1 MAYNE
6 LTTPI
11 DRVSKLLFRAYPDL
25 VVKLAFPDQSVRVI
39 TVEENV
45 EINLPTR
52 PVDTVMT
59 IATTEEG
66 VYRKLALHLEYYV
79 KHGPDVPQTLFIY
92 SGELTDRMQMP
103 VVTVVVYSE
112 RRQKKSRV
120 KPEYVVELG
129 SRVVNR
135 FQYLDLWLIDYID
148 QIRSGE
154 LAPLAPFLLEVSS
167 QPTIETL
174 QLARDL
180 ARRELDE
187 SRRALLLS
195 FVVLLAGRYFDKETI
210 RELFRE
216 EAKML
221 RTQTFIDEWL
231 DEAERKGLEKGR
243 EEGREE
249 GQFRFLLHFLQR
261 KFGVLPADFVTDIE
275 KLTEAQLT
283 ALFDLAIAGQSL
295 ESIEQAAQTMI
306 VQSSDMPTV
315 V

>member
-6 LTTPI
+6 LTTPL

-25 VVKLAFPDQSVRVI
+25 VVKLAFPGQAVQVLS
-39 TVEENV
+39 VEENV

-59 IATTEEG
+59 IATHEEG
-66 VYRKLALHLEYYV
+66 IYRKLALHLEYYV
-79 KHGPDVPQTLFIY
+79 KHEPDVPQTLFIY

-103 VVTVVVYSE
+103 VITVVVYSE
-112 RRQKKSRV
+112 RRQKKSRPQ
-120 KPEYVVELG
+120 PEYRVELG
-129 SRVVNR
+129 GRVVNR
-135 FQYLDLWLIDYID
+135 FQYLDLWLIDYLD

-167 QPTIETL
+167 QPTVETL
-174 QLARDL
+174 RLARDL

-210 RELFRE
+210 REMFRE

-231 DEAERKGLEKGR
+231 DEAEKKGLEKGR
-243 EEGREE
+243 EK
-249 GQFRFLLHFLQR
+249 GQSQFLLHFLQR
-261 KFGVLPADFVTDIE
+261 KFGALPVDFVTDIE
-275 KLTEAQLT
+275 KLAEAQLT

-295 ESIEQAAQTMI
+295 ESIEQAAHTMI

>member
-25 VVKLAFPDQSVRVI
+25 VVNLAFPGQSVQVI
-39 TVEENV
+39 SVEENV

-59 IATTEEG
+59 IATHEEG
-66 VYRKLALHLEYYV
+66 FYRKLALHLEYYV
-79 KHGPDVPQTLFIY
+79 KHEPDVPQTLFIY

-112 RRQKKSRV
+112 RRQQKSRPQ
-120 KPEYVVELG
+120 PEYVVELG
-129 SRVVNR
+129 GRAVNR

-174 QLARDL
+174 RLARDL

-210 RELFRE
+210 RDLFRE

-231 DEAERKGLEKGR
+231 DEAEKKGLEKGR
-243 EEGREE
+243 EK
-249 GQFRFLLHFLQR
+249 GQSQFLLHFLQR
-261 KFGVLPADFVTDIE
+261 KFGALPVDFVTDIE
-275 KLTEAQLT
+275 KLAEAQLT

-295 ESIEQAAQTMI
+295 ESIEQAAHTMI

>member
-25 VVKLAFPDQSVRVI
+25 VVNLAFPGHSVRVI
-39 TVEENV
+39 SVEENV

-79 KHGPDVPQTLFIY
+79 KHEPDVPQTLFIY
-92 SGELTDRMQMP
+92 SGELTDRMLMP
-103 VVTVVVYSE
+103 VITVVIYSE
-112 RRQKKSRV
+112 RRRKRSRP
-120 KPEYVVELG
+120 KPEYVIELG
-129 SRVVNR
+129 GRVVNR

-167 QPTIETL
+167 KPTIATL
-174 QLARDL
+174 RQARDL

-187 SRRALLLS
+187 SRRGLLLS
-195 FVVLLAGRYFDKETI
+195 FVVLLAGRYFDKETL
-210 RELFRE
+210 REMFRE

-231 DEAERKGLEKGR
+231 DEAEKKGLEKGR
-243 EEGREE
+243 EK
-249 GQFRFLLHFLQR
+249 GQSQFLLHFLQR
-261 KFGVLPADFVTDIE
+261 KFGALPADFIADIE
-275 KLTEAQLT
+275 KLAETQLT
-283 ALFDLAIAGQSL
+283 ALFDLAIADQSL
-295 ESIEQAAQTMI
+295 ESIEQAAQMMI